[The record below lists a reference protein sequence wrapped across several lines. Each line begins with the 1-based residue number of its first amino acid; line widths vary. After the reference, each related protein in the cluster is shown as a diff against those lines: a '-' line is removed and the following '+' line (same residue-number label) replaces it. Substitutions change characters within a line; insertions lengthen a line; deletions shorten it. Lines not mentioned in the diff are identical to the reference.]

1 MFQALID
8 IQRDIYLALAEH
20 IKAFAAGGSWS
31 AFLAFLP
38 LGVVFGA
45 VHAMTPGHSKALL
58 ATYLT
63 GSSAGLGRGL
73 AVSLTLSFVHVT
85 TAVLIAWFSLPLVSR
100 MLGSAGD
107 APILENLSRGL
118 LGLIGLWMLWSAFFR
133 PPHAHGDGE
142 GLSVGV
148 MAGLAP
154 CPLTLF
160 VMSFAMARGVPVA
173 GVMFAA
179 VMMIGVSITLSATAL
194 TAVVFRNQV
203 VKLFSRHP
211 KLIAGATKTIEA
223 IAGTILMVVAVREIM
238 FR

>member
-1 MFQALID
+1 VFQALID

-148 MAGLAP
+148 MAGLVP

-160 VMSFAMARGVPVA
+160 VMSFATARGVPVA

-179 VMMIGVSITLSATAL
+179 VMMVGVAITLSATAL
-194 TAVVFRNQV
+194 TAVAFRNQV

-211 KLIAGATKTIEA
+211 KLIAGATKTVEA
-223 IAGTILMVVAVREIM
+223 GAGAILVVVAVREIIM
-238 FR
+238 R

>member
-8 IQRDIYLALAEH
+8 IQRDIYMALAEQ
-20 IKAFAAGGSWS
+20 IKSFAAGGGWS
-31 AFLAFLP
+31 RFLGFLP
-38 LGVVFGA
+38 LGIVFGA
-45 VHAMTPGHSKALL
+45 VHALTPGHSKSIL

-73 AVSLTLSFVHVT
+73 AISMTLSFVHVS

-107 APILENLSRGL
+107 APLLENLSRGV
-118 LGLIGLWMLWSAFFR
+118 LGIIGLWMLWSALFR
-133 PPHAHGDGE
+133 PPHRHGEGE

-148 MAGLAP
+148 MAGLVP

-160 VMSFAMARGVPVA
+160 VMTFAMSRGVPVA

-179 VMMIGVSITLSATAL
+179 VMMIGVAVTLSATAL
-194 TAVVFRNQV
+194 ATVLLRQQV
-203 VKLFSRHP
+203 SRLFARHP
-211 KLIAGATKTIEA
+211 RLIAVATKTVEA
-223 IAGTILMVVAVREIM
+223 AAGAILVAVAVHEIM
-238 FR
+238 LR